1 MSSSGIQEKVVDT
14 LITMNSAI
22 VNLRLYPPT
31 NAMIIKTIDKFYETL
46 MALFEDETSIIFAES
61 DKNLLLSGEPLS
73 QKYFGKPQVA
83 IFLMLMI
90 NWGMKSL
97 TFEKGLEK
105 SELILFLQTMA
116 QKPDDVKSKG
126 GLEQVIAE
134 GNMPH
139 ILINQKIYIAKDQD
153 QQIVASLEIKDEDIV
168 KYITS
173 EFPNAIL
180 DTQKVKEMAKDPEW
194 VSRIFQSGMQS
205 INDGTISSTK
215 LSEGMLHMLNTLD
228 TLTEHADREK
238 ISQLIAA
245 YIADM
250 DAELIAVTLSQ
261 NIENILDNRLFDD
274 IMKKMSWETFEK
286 VFDNIQHM
294 ADGIKTEDRV
304 AHGRRI
310 EAIQQTYRH
319 VMSSDKGILLKKQI
333 QEKQA
338 REEEEE
344 RKRIS
349 SLKETGSAIIHNLD
363 VSTLDEGIA
372 RSLPRVVQELFA
384 EGENETAAAIIERLG
399 NTLLIDDVR
408 ARANASEA
416 LANILENLSAE
427 GKMAIWPSLSG
438 QLINWLKIETVYTPV
453 FKIIVSH
460 LTDLAQGWI
469 RSKKFTDCEPLVH
482 VFRLIISHQIEKN
495 EEIQSAA
502 SAALKEIAS
511 DEIVDILMEEIRADK
526 DNLHKEPAR
535 IQAML
540 GECSLNRFLEILH
553 NSDDSSERVLVLNLI
568 VEIGPGAAQMIIDRI
583 DPHAPWYYL
592 RNLARLLGGIGKE
605 EHARVLEPLLFHE
618 DQRVQREALKGI
630 SNIGGNTRGKIL
642 LDALSKCDDLFK
654 ASIVATLGSLKYRSA
669 LLPLM
674 DLFRA
679 KLSVPDEV
687 KFDLQEKICLAL
699 GNIGDKE
706 ALPFLTEISKQ
717 KGFFGFRS
725 YSPAVKTAA
734 VKAIGRIMSKGEQ

>member
-1 MSSSGIQEKVVDT
+1 MSSLVIQEKAVAT
-14 LITMNSAI
+14 LVIMNSAI

-31 NAMIIKTIDKFYETL
+31 NAMIMKTVDKLYETFT
-46 MALFEDETSIIFAES
+46 ALFEDEKSILFAES
-61 DKNLLLSGEPLS
+61 DRNLLLSGEPLS
-73 QKYFGKPQVA
+73 QKYLGKPQVA
-83 IFLMLMI
+83 VFLMLML
-90 NWGMKSL
+90 NWGIKSL
-97 TFEKGLEK
+97 TFEKGMEK
-105 SELILFLQTMA
+105 SELILFLHTMA
-116 QKPDDVKSKG
+116 KKPDEVKQKG
-126 GLEQVIAE
+126 GLEQLIAE
-134 GNMPH
+134 GTMPH

-153 QQIVASLEIKDEDIV
+153 QQIMAGLEIKDEDIV

-173 EFPNAIL
+173 EVPDAML
-180 DTQKVKEMAKDPEW
+180 DSRKVKEMAKDPEW
-194 VSRIFQSGMQS
+194 VARIFQSGMQH
-205 INDGTISSTK
+205 INDGTLPAAK
-215 LSEGMLHMLNTLD
+215 LSEGMLHMLSTLD
-228 TLTEHADREK
+228 RLTEHADREK

-261 NIENILDNRLFDD
+261 NIENILDNRLFED
-274 IMKKMSWETFEK
+274 IMKKMSWDTFEK
-286 VFDNIQHM
+286 VYHKIHHM
-294 ADGIKTEDRV
+294 ADSITTEDKG
-304 AHGRRI
+304 AHDRRT
-310 EAIQQTYRH
+310 EAIRHTYRH
-319 VMSSDKGILLKKQI
+319 VMSSEKGIVLRTQI
-333 QEKQA
+333 HEKQA
-338 REEEEE
+338 RDEEEK
-344 RKRIS
+344 RKRLRD
-349 SLKETGSAIIHNLD
+349 LKETGSAIIHNLD
-363 VSTLDEGIA
+363 AGILDESILK
-372 RSLPRVVQELFA
+372 SSPRAVQELFA

-399 NTLLIDDVR
+399 STLLSDDVR

-438 QLINWLKIETVYTPV
+438 QLINWLKIETVYTPA

-482 VFRLIISHQIEKN
+482 VFRLIVSHQIEKN

-540 GECSLNRFLEILH
+540 GEFSLNRFLEILH

-568 VEIGPGAAQMIIDRI
+568 AEIGPGAAQMIIDRI

-717 KGFFGFRS
+717 TGFLGFRS

-734 VKAIGRIMSKGEQ
+734 VKAIGSIMSKGEQ

>member
-1 MSSSGIQEKVVDT
+1 MSSLVIQEKAVDT
-14 LITMNSAI
+14 LVIMNSAI

-31 NAMIIKTIDKFYETL
+31 NAMIMKTVDKLYETFT
-46 MALFEDETSIIFAES
+46 ALFEDEKSILFAES
-61 DKNLLLSGEPLS
+61 DRNLLLSGEPLS
-73 QKYFGKPQVA
+73 QKYLGKPQVA
-83 IFLMLMI
+83 VFLMLML
-90 NWGMKSL
+90 NWGIKSL

-105 SELILFLQTMA
+105 SELILFLHTMA
-116 QKPDDVKSKG
+116 KKPDEVKQKG
-126 GLEQVIAE
+126 GLEQLIAE
-134 GNMPH
+134 GTMPH
-139 ILINQKIYIAKDQD
+139 ILINQKIYIARDQD

-173 EFPNAIL
+173 EVPDAML
-180 DTQKVKEMAKDPEW
+180 DSRKVKEMAKDPEW
-194 VSRIFQSGMQS
+194 VARIFQSGMQH
-205 INDGTISSTK
+205 INDGTIPAAK
-215 LSEGMLHMLNTLD
+215 VSEGMLHMLSTLD
-228 TLTEHADREK
+228 KLTEHADREK

-274 IMKKMSWETFEK
+274 IMKKMSWDTFEK
-286 VFDNIQHM
+286 VYHKINYM
-294 ADGIKTEDRV
+294 ADSITTEDKG
-304 AHGRRI
+304 AHDRRT
-310 EAIQQTYRH
+310 EAIQHTYRH
-319 VMSSDKGILLKKQI
+319 VMSSEKGIVLRTQI
-333 QEKQA
+333 REQQA

-349 SLKETGSAIIHNLD
+349 SLKETGSSIIHNLD
-363 VSTLDEGIA
+363 VGTLDEGIA
-372 RSLPRVVQELFA
+372 NSLPRVVQELFA
-384 EGENETAAAIIERLG
+384 EGENETAEGIIKRLSYK
-399 NTLLIDDVR
+399 LLIDDIT
-408 ARANASEA
+408 ARAHASAA
-416 LANILENLSAE
+416 LAEILENLSAE
-427 GKMAIWPSLSG
+427 QKLHILQSLSG
-438 QLINWLKIETVYTPV
+438 KIVDWLKYESAYSPALHTISTQL
-453 FKIIVSH
+453 K
-460 LTDLAQGWI
+460 DLAHTLI
-469 RSKKFTDCEPLVH
+469 RTRQFSDCYPIVH
-482 VFRLIISHQIEKN
+482 VFHLIISNQIQKN
-495 EEIQSAA
+495 EEIRSVA

-511 DEIVDILMEEIRADK
+511 DETLDILIEEIRTNK
-526 DNLHKEPAR
+526 DNEHKEAAR
-535 IQAML
+535 IMTIMAEL
-540 GECSLNRFLEILH
+540 SLNRLLEILQ

-568 VEIGPGAAQMIIDRI
+568 AEIGPVATQIIVDKI
-583 DPHAPWYYL
+583 DPNAPWFYL
-592 RNLARLLGGIGKE
+592 RNLLRLLGKIGKE

-717 KGFFGFRS
+717 KGFLGFRS

>member
-416 LANILENLSAE
+416 LAEYS
-427 GKMAIWPSLSG
+427 GKSLRGRKNGDMAIAFG
-438 QLINWLKIETVYTPV
+438 TIN
-453 FKIIVSH
+453 
-460 LTDLAQGWI
+460 
-469 RSKKFTDCEPLVH
+469 
-482 VFRLIISHQIEKN
+482 
-495 EEIQSAA
+495 
-502 SAALKEIAS
+502 
-511 DEIVDILMEEIRADK
+511 
-526 DNLHKEPAR
+526 
-535 IQAML
+535 
-540 GECSLNRFLEILH
+540 
-553 NSDDSSERVLVLNLI
+553 
-568 VEIGPGAAQMIIDRI
+568 
-583 DPHAPWYYL
+583 
-592 RNLARLLGGIGKE
+592 
-605 EHARVLEPLLFHE
+605 
-618 DQRVQREALKGI
+618 
-630 SNIGGNTRGKIL
+630 
-642 LDALSKCDDLFK
+642 
-654 ASIVATLGSLKYRSA
+654 
-669 LLPLM
+669 
-674 DLFRA
+674 
-679 KLSVPDEV
+679 
-687 KFDLQEKICLAL
+687 
-699 GNIGDKE
+699 
-706 ALPFLTEISKQ
+706 
-717 KGFFGFRS
+717 
-725 YSPAVKTAA
+725 
-734 VKAIGRIMSKGEQ
+734 

>member
-1 MSSSGIQEKVVDT
+1 MSSLVIQEKAVDT
-14 LITMNSAI
+14 LVIMNSAI

-61 DKNLLLSGEPLS
+61 DRNLLLSGEPLS
-73 QKYFGKPQVA
+73 QKYLGKPQVA

-105 SELILFLQTMA
+105 SELILFLQIMA

-173 EFPNAIL
+173 EVSNAIL

-215 LSEGMLHMLNTLD
+215 LSEGMLHMLRTLD
-228 TLTEHADREK
+228 KITEHADREK

-250 DAELIAVTLSQ
+250 DAELIASTLSQ
-261 NIENILDNRLFDD
+261 NIENILDNRLFED
-274 IMKKMSWETFEK
+274 IMKKMSWDTFEK
-286 VFDNIQHM
+286 VYHKFHHM
-294 ADGIKTEDRV
+294 ADSITTEDKG
-304 AHGRRI
+304 AHDRRT

-319 VMSSDKGILLKKQI
+319 VMSSEKGIVLRTQI
-333 QEKQA
+333 HEKQA

-349 SLKETGSAIIHNLD
+349 SLKETGSSIIHNLD
-363 VSTLDEGIA
+363 VGTLDEGIA
-372 RSLPRVVQELFA
+372 NSLPRVVQELFA
-384 EGENETAAAIIERLG
+384 EGENETAEGIIKRLSYK
-399 NTLLIDDVR
+399 LLIDDIT
-408 ARANASEA
+408 ARAHASAA
-416 LANILENLSAE
+416 LAEILENLSAE
-427 GKMAIWPSLSG
+427 QKLHILQSLSG
-438 QLINWLKIETVYTPV
+438 KIVDWLKYESAYSPALHTISTQL
-453 FKIIVSH
+453 K
-460 LTDLAQGWI
+460 DLAHTLI
-469 RSKKFTDCEPLVH
+469 RTRQFSDCYPIVH
-482 VFRLIISHQIEKN
+482 VFHLIISNQIQKN
-495 EEIQSAA
+495 EEIRSVA

-540 GECSLNRFLEILH
+540 SEFSLNRLLEILQ

-568 VEIGPGAAQMIIDRI
+568 AEIGPVATQIIVDKI
-583 DPHAPWYYL
+583 DPNAPWFYL
-592 RNLARLLGGIGKE
+592 RNLLRLLGKIGKE

-717 KGFFGFRS
+717 KGFLGFRS

-734 VKAIGRIMSKGEQ
+734 VKAIGRIMSKEEQ

>member
-1 MSSSGIQEKVVDT
+1 MSSLVIQEKAVDT
-14 LITMNSAI
+14 LVIMNSAI

-31 NAMIIKTIDKFYETL
+31 NAMIMKTVDKLYETFT
-46 MALFEDETSIIFAES
+46 ALFEDEKSILFAES
-61 DKNLLLSGEPLS
+61 DRNLLLSGEPLS
-73 QKYFGKPQVA
+73 QKYLGKPQVA
-83 IFLMLMI
+83 VFLMLML
-90 NWGMKSL
+90 NWGIKSL

-105 SELILFLQTMA
+105 SELILFLHTMA
-116 QKPDDVKSKG
+116 KKPDEVKQKG
-126 GLEQVIAE
+126 GLEQLIAE
-134 GNMPH
+134 GTMPH

-173 EFPNAIL
+173 EVPDAML
-180 DTQKVKEMAKDPEW
+180 DSRKVKEMAKDPEW
-194 VSRIFQSGMQS
+194 VARIFQSGMQH
-205 INDGTISSTK
+205 INDGTIPAAK
-215 LSEGMLHMLNTLD
+215 LSEGMLHMLSTLD
-228 TLTEHADREK
+228 KLTEHADREK

-261 NIENILDNRLFDD
+261 NIENILDNRLFED
-274 IMKKMSWETFEK
+274 IMKKMSWDTFEK
-286 VFDNIQHM
+286 VYHTIHHM
-294 ADGIKTEDRV
+294 ADSITTEDKG
-304 AHGRRI
+304 AHDRRT
-310 EAIQQTYRH
+310 EAIRHTYRH
-319 VMSSDKGILLKKQI
+319 VMSSEKGIVLRTQI
-333 QEKQA
+333 HEKQA
-338 REEEEE
+338 REEEEK
-344 RKRIS
+344 RK
-349 SLKETGSAIIHNLD
+349 SLRDLRETGSAIIHNLD
-363 VSTLDEGIA
+363 AGILDESILK
-372 RSLPRVVQELFA
+372 SSPRAVQELFA

-399 NTLLIDDVR
+399 STLLIDDVR

-427 GKMAIWPSLSG
+427 GKMAIWPSLTG
-438 QLINWLKIETVYTPV
+438 QLINWLKIETVYTPA
-453 FKIIVSH
+453 FKTIISH
-460 LTDLAQGWI
+460 LTDLVQGWI
-469 RSKKFTDCEPLVH
+469 RNKKFTDCEPLVH
-482 VFRLIISHQIEKN
+482 AFRLIISHQIEKN

-568 VEIGPGAAQMIIDRI
+568 AEIGPGAAQMIIDRI

-605 EHARVLEPLLFHE
+605 EHSRVLEPLLFHE
-618 DQRVQREALKGI
+618 DHRVQREALKGI

-654 ASIVATLGSLKYRSA
+654 ASVVATLGSLKYRSA

-717 KGFFGFRS
+717 KGFLGFRS

>member
-1 MSSSGIQEKVVDT
+1 MSSLVIQEKAVAT
-14 LITMNSAI
+14 LVIMNSAI

-31 NAMIIKTIDKFYETL
+31 NAMIMKTVDKLYETFT
-46 MALFEDETSIIFAES
+46 ALFEDEKSILFAES
-61 DKNLLLSGEPLS
+61 DRNLLLSGEPLS
-73 QKYFGKPQVA
+73 QKYLGKPQVA
-83 IFLMLMI
+83 VFLMLML
-90 NWGMKSL
+90 NWGIKSL
-97 TFEKGLEK
+97 TFEKGMEK
-105 SELILFLQTMA
+105 SELILFLHTMA
-116 QKPDDVKSKG
+116 KKPDEVKQKG
-126 GLEQVIAE
+126 GLEQLIAE
-134 GNMPH
+134 GTMPH

-153 QQIVASLEIKDEDIV
+153 QQIMAGLEIKDEDIV

-173 EFPNAIL
+173 EVPDAML
-180 DTQKVKEMAKDPEW
+180 DSQKVKEMAKDPEW
-194 VSRIFQSGMQS
+194 VARIFQSGMQH
-205 INDGTISSTK
+205 INDGTIPAAK
-215 LSEGMLHMLNTLD
+215 LSEGMLHMLSTLD
-228 TLTEHADREK
+228 KLTEHADREK

-261 NIENILDNRLFDD
+261 NIENILDNRLFED
-274 IMKKMSWETFEK
+274 IMKKMSWDTFEK
-286 VFDNIQHM
+286 VYHKIHHM
-294 ADGIKTEDRV
+294 AENITTEDKG
-304 AHGRRI
+304 AHDRRT
-310 EAIQQTYRH
+310 EAIRDTYRH
-319 VMSSDKGILLKKQI
+319 VMSSEKGIVLRTQI
-333 QEKQA
+333 HEKQA
-338 REEEEE
+338 RDEEEK
-344 RKRIS
+344 RKRLRD
-349 SLKETGSAIIHNLD
+349 LKETGSAIIHNLD
-363 VSTLDEGIA
+363 AGILDESILK
-372 RSLPRVVQELFA
+372 SSPRAVQELFA

-399 NTLLIDDVR
+399 STLLIDDVR
-408 ARANASEA
+408 AGTNASEA

-438 QLINWLKIETVYTPV
+438 QLINWLKIETVYTPA

-469 RSKKFTDCEPLVH
+469 RNKKFTDCEPLVH
-482 VFRLIISHQIEKN
+482 AFRLIISHQIEKN
-495 EEIQSAA
+495 EEIQSAV

-540 GECSLNRFLEILH
+540 GEFSLNRFLEILH
-553 NSDDSSERVLVLNLI
+553 NSDDSSERVLVLNFI
-568 VEIGPGAAQMIIDRI
+568 AEIGPGAAQIIIDRL
-583 DPHAPWYYL
+583 DPHAPWFYL
-592 RNLARLLGGIGKE
+592 RNLVRLLGRIGKE

-654 ASIVATLGSLKYRSA
+654 ASIVATLGSLKYRNA
-669 LLPLM
+669 LHPLM
-674 DLFRA
+674 NLFRA
-679 KLSVPDEV
+679 KLSVPEEV
-687 KFDLQEKICLAL
+687 KVDLQEKICLAL

-717 KGFFGFRS
+717 TGFLGFRS

>member
-1 MSSSGIQEKVVDT
+1 MSSLGIQEKVVDT

-31 NAMIIKTIDKFYETL
+31 NAMIIKTVDKLYETF
-46 MALFEDETSIIFAES
+46 MALFEDENSIIFAES
-61 DKNLLLSGEPLS
+61 DRNLLLSGEPLS
-73 QKYFGKPQVA
+73 QKSLGKPQVA

-90 NWGMKSL
+90 NWGIKSL

-105 SELILFLQTMA
+105 SELTPFLQTMA
-116 QKPDDVKSKG
+116 QKPDDVKLKG
-126 GLEQVIAE
+126 GLEQIMAE
-134 GNMPH
+134 GKMPH

-153 QQIVASLEIKDEDIV
+153 QQIVASLEIKDKDIV

-173 EFPNAIL
+173 EVPDAVL

-205 INDGTISSTK
+205 INDGTIPAAK
-215 LSEGMLHMLNTLD
+215 LSEGMLHMLSTLD
-228 TLTEHADREK
+228 KLTEHADREK

-261 NIENILDNRLFDD
+261 NIENILDNRLFDN
-274 IMKKMSWETFEK
+274 IMKKMRWDTFEK
-286 VFDNIQHM
+286 VYDKIQHM
-294 ADGIKTEDRV
+294 ANGIKTEDKGVHDHRT
-304 AHGRRI
+304 
-310 EAIQQTYRH
+310 EAVRNTYRH
-319 VMSSDKGILLKKQI
+319 FMSSEKGIVLSDQLRAKQV
-333 QEKQA
+333 
-338 REEEEE
+338 REEEEK
-344 RKRIS
+344 RKRIKD
-349 SLKETGSAIIHNLD
+349 LRETGSTIVHNLD
-363 VSTLDEGIA
+363 VGNLDENIVK
-372 RSLPRVVQELFA
+372 SSPDVVQELFA

-399 NTLLIDDVR
+399 NTLLIDDVK

-427 GKMAIWPSLSG
+427 GKMAIWPSLTE
-438 QLINWLKIETVYTPV
+438 QLINWLKIETTYTPA
-453 FKIIVSH
+453 FKTIISH

-469 RSKKFTDCEPLVH
+469 RDKKFTDCEPLVH
-482 VFRLIISHQIEKN
+482 VFRLVISHQIEKS

-502 SAALKEIAS
+502 SAVLKEIAS

-526 DNLHKEPAR
+526 DNLDKEPAR
-535 IQAML
+535 IQKML
-540 GECSLNRFLEILH
+540 GEFSLNRFLEILQ

-568 VEIGPGAAQMIIDRI
+568 AEIGHRAAQIIVDRI

-592 RNLARLLGGIGKE
+592 RNLVRLLGRIGKE
-605 EHARVLEPLLFHE
+605 EHVRALEPLLFHE

-630 SNIGGNTRGKIL
+630 SNIGGNARGKIL

-654 ASIVATLGSLKYRSA
+654 ASVVATLGSLKYRNA
-669 LLPLM
+669 LHPLM

-687 KFDLQEKICLAL
+687 KVDLQEKICLAL

-717 KGFFGFRS
+717 MSFLGFRS
-725 YSPAVKTAA
+725 HSPAVKTAA
-734 VKAIGRIMSKGEQ
+734 VKAIGRIMSKGG